1 MRTRPT
7 PAEWV
12 MVGAGSVV
20 VVASFLPWYRLPV
33 SVLLDGTSPRT
44 SSAWSRGF
52 APTTLLPVVFA
63 LAVALPIVL
72 ARLADLH
79 LPKRIAGM
87 QCAQLRTV
95 LAVGAALLALTEVA
109 TNRMYGPVS
118 LARGP
123 GLWLTLLGSFTLLA
137 GALIDRKAATQAV
150 HPDTARPDRSEA

>member
-1 MRTRPT
+1 VRTRPA

-12 MVGAGSVV
+12 IVGAGVVV

-33 SVLLDGTSPRT
+33 NVVLDASSART

-52 APTTLLPVVFA
+52 APMTLLPVVFA
-63 LAVALPIVL
+63 LAVAVPVVL

-79 LPKRIAGM
+79 LPEQIPGM
-87 QCAQLRTV
+87 QRAQLRTV
-95 LAVGAALLALTEVA
+95 FAIGAALLALAEVA

-123 GLWLTLLGSFTLLA
+123 GLWLTLLGSLALLA
-137 GALIDRKAATQAV
+137 GVLLDRKAATQPEPPGAA
-150 HPDTARPDRSEA
+150 TPDRSEA